1 MLRALLE
8 LCRISNL
15 PTVWTNVTAAWV
27 IASGEC
33 RWSPELP
40 WLLVGASLV
49 YSAGMILNDT
59 CDVAWD
65 RQNRP
70 ERPIPSGQIT
80 LKTAR
85 NIGVAGLASGYV
97 LMVFAGRANWAMTAL
112 LLGAILFYDIYHKP
126 WAGSVMV
133 MGACRT
139 LLYLSTA
146 LAALN
151 IAKTSHLGE
160 LLDQGGRSESTYF
173 ELDPGPGMS
182 SGMVAG
188 ATIGLYV
195 VALTII
201 ARSEG
206 SKGKA
211 GKVPSSGQRWQLASF
226 LLLPPLA
233 GAVVLYH
240 LRHAGFFSQAAT
252 ILMATA
258 FLAWTFGA
266 LTSMWKGGPHIGQAV
281 GLLLAGIPLVDG
293 LMLSPVSPGLGLS
306 FCVLPLL
313 LRRWQRWVAAT

>member
-33 RWSPELP
+33 RWSPELA
-40 WLLVGASLV
+40 WLLLGGSLI
-49 YSAGMILNDT
+49 YCAGMILNDT

-65 RQNRP
+65 RQYRP
-70 ERPIPSGQIT
+70 ERPIPSGRIA
-80 LKTAR
+80 LRTAQ
-85 NIGVAGLASGYV
+85 NFGIAGLVAGYLM
-97 LMVFAGRANWAMTAL
+97 MVFAGGAGWAMTAL
-112 LLGAILFYDIYHKP
+112 LVGAILLYDVYHKP
-126 WAGSVMV
+126 WAGSVIV

-151 IAKTSHLGE
+151 IGKSAHLGE
-160 LLDQGGRSESTYF
+160 LLDPSGRSETTYF
-173 ELDPGPGMS
+173 DLDPGPGMS

-188 ATIGLYV
+188 AIIGLYV

-201 ARSEG
+201 ARSE
-206 SKGKA
+206 SKQGKA
-211 GKVPSSGQRWQLASF
+211 GPSATRRWQLGAL
-226 LLLPPLA
+226 LLLPPVA
-233 GAVVLYH
+233 GSVVLYH
-240 LRHAGFFSQAAT
+240 LRHAGFWSQAAT

-258 FLAWTFGA
+258 FLAWTFRA
-266 LTSMWKGGPHIGQAV
+266 LSSMWKGGPHIGQAV

-293 LMLSPVSPGLGLS
+293 LLITPISPGLGLS